1 MGINTLDIS
10 ARGMFLLIQAAIG
23 KHKWLNQ
30 LDGQFVAN
38 TSFATWTKKML
49 TTYVAYNAGEDGT
62 LEKTNWMGTPWR
74 QLGMGVWYQ

>member
-10 ARGMFLLIQAAIG
+10 AMGMFLLIQAANG

-38 TSFATWTKKML
+38 TSFATWTKKC
-49 TTYVAYNAGEDGT
+49 
-62 LEKTNWMGTPWR
+62 
-74 QLGMGVWYQ
+74 